1 MVGAKCL
8 HRMGVPFRCK
18 GQLIVHQLRD
28 ALTQM
33 NQRVQ
38 ETDHVVGLLQTL
50 KIYIYPK
57 SVQHNDTTLI
67 LHSFIDATSAVAAN

>member
-1 MVGAKCL
+1 
-8 HRMGVPFRCK
+8 MGVPFRCK

-57 SVQHNDTTLI
+57 SVQHNDTMLI

>member
-1 MVGAKCL
+1 
-8 HRMGVPFRCK
+8 
-18 GQLIVHQLRD
+18 
-28 ALTQM
+28 M

-57 SVQHNDTTLI
+57 SVQHNDTMLI